1 MHRIKSMDYDS
12 GCEIRSLALGIA
24 VNALLQAIAER
35 GGARFCEPGSVDQRE
50 VTQNP
55 TSQAVRMQVCEKVNL
70 LDLLSVMCLVYH

>member
-1 MHRIKSMDYDS
+1 MDYDS

-55 TSQAVRMQVCEKVNL
+55 TLRSGLQESAGIPSIMSLGLPIPIPGSR
-70 LDLLSVMCLVYH
+70 S